1 MGRYS
6 AAARRK
12 KQKRTAHHR
21 TFQDGPKSYL
31 GPPRESRRPRQS
43 GTVGMRPSERKNKTN
58 FYVLPLP
65 LILPSR
71 SSSDLAAHFSRG
83 IRHYLETP
91 PLPDIKSTAKEGYFS
106 LTTFPLLAGRRL
118 LWRKERGRFHAAN
131 CPRFISKGLL
141 VEFKWSHQGSY
152 YRPVLL
158 SCRFRF
164 AITDI
169 SKNVIFSMGRKANY
183 HSIVNFRKRF
193 S

>member
-6 AAARRK
+6 AAAQRK
-12 KQKRTAHHR
+12 KQKRTARHR
-21 TFQDGPKSYL
+21 TFQDGPKAIWDH
-31 GPPRESRRPRQS
+31 PESRGGPGNLVPLECDRRNEKTKQIFMSSPSPSFSSRVPLRISPPTSVEALGITQRP
-43 GTVGMRPSERKNKTN
+43 
-58 FYVLPLP
+58 
-65 LILPSR
+65 
-71 SSSDLAAHFSRG
+71 
-83 IRHYLETP
+83 P

-141 VEFKWSHQGSY
+141 VEFKWSRQGSY

-158 SCRFRF
+158 SYRFRF

-169 SKNVIFSMGRKANY
+169 SRNVIFSMGKK
-183 HSIVNFRKRF
+183 S
-193 S
+193 